1 MGDYGTIDKET
12 GQFQKDGNIYDDVT
26 IAHLADHHKPLMG
39 APETTLIISST
50 GVIRRELTVGAER

>member
-12 GQFQKDGNIYDDVT
+12 GQFQKEGNIYDDVT

-39 APETTLIISST
+39 APENTLIIKSA
-50 GVIRRELTVGAER
+50 GVVHRDLTVGAEW